1 MNSRKND
8 KNDKLTNSSGSFI
21 VKISNKYHKHIHRAE
36 KLYRTFP
43 KMRCRRGWLNRKG
56 TGNDMSE
63 SYVINEKRELILDR
77 VKEFIYQNGGVV
89 KKSQLNELGI
99 DYRRILDFVEKG
111 DLIRIKNGYYAV
123 RLSDFSEEELIARLF
138 PDCVLNLETALY
150 AYGYLDRKP
159 YGYKLSVDKNTSKS
173 SVRTI
178 IYLRQSIAEATREM
192 KEHYQLT
199 VDYDMSPE
207 IPRNVKYCFITAVK
221 EAMSN
226 IAKHSD
232 ADKISVILR
241 EHPAFYQMTVEDNG
255 TVRRKGQ
262 SGPLWEEE
270 VVRMDGKEG
279 IGLSNM
285 KERVQALGGTFRI
298 HTEKGFVIFI
308 SIPKRDKM

>member
-36 KLYRTFP
+36 KLYRTFL

-150 AYGYLDRKP
+150 AYGYLNRKP

-173 SVRTI
+173 RFKLDFPPVVPL
-178 IYLRQSIAEATREM
+178 YAEPETLTLGVTEIGYGGAKMKIFDRERLM
-192 KEHYQLT
+192 CECL
-199 VDYDMSPE
+199 
-207 IPRNVKYCFITAVK
+207 KY
-221 EAMSN
+221 E
-226 IAKHSD
+226 
-232 ADKISVILR
+232 DKMER
-241 EHPAFYQMTVEDNG
+241 ELF
-255 TVRRKGQ
+255 
-262 SGPLWEEE
+262 
-270 VVRMDGKEG
+270 KEG
-279 IGLSNM
+279 LLAYIRDPKKDVAKLMKYARERRVVKKVQTMIGVWL
-285 KERVQALGGTFRI
+285 
-298 HTEKGFVIFI
+298 
-308 SIPKRDKM
+308 